1 MTLAQVQAAVALV
14 AALIFTAGG
23 LMVAVALLAPS
34 AARRAQAAVR
44 DTPAACIGTGVLLL
58 AVLVVAWIIFRI
70 PNPLAKLAGLALL
83 LAIGGVLCVGLAG
96 IALLTGARIGEM
108 AGARTDFGML
118 VRGSV
123 VLSLAAFFPL
133 IGWWLFSPA
142 LVAASLGAGA
152 RALLAR
158 PRPATN
164 STPQFDVPG
173 TVS

>member
-23 LMVAVALLAPS
+23 LMVAVALLAPGAS
-34 AARRAQAAVR
+34 RKAQSAVR
-44 DTPAACIGTGVLLL
+44 DAPSACIGTGILLL
-58 AVLVVAWIIFRI
+58 AVLVVAWLMFRV

-83 LAIGGVLCVGLAG
+83 LALGGVLCVGLAG
-96 IALLTGARIGEM
+96 VALLTGSRIGEM

-142 LVAASLGAGA
+142 LIAASLGAGA
-152 RALLAR
+152 RALMSR
-158 PRPATN
+158 PREAAN

-173 TVS
+173 AVS